1 MCPLRPCSNPT
12 AVGVFVRDTA
22 SWLPYSPQAT
32 EKILAGYSETLGL
45 SVSDLLAGELGAK
58 DGEPG
63 SPRSVLPG
71 APRAS
76 PSAEPGDVDL
86 GSLGLGGGGAYVVD
100 IVAGTQV
107 SPRGFARPVLFVF
120 PDASSRER
128 FARALEAVDAK
139 CECAVAAGDAE
150 RSKGIVPT
158 VSRVL
163 LRPVVAV
170 FRVFRKKK
178 PPPSPSR
185 EPTGSCLC
193 LPAAVTRKLKDD
205 DAAAA
210 AEEQNA
216 ERLAPTAWTQI
227 AANTK
232 KEDAIKASAKLAAT
246 KAGLKKAWAVRQRQ
260 QGRERRLA
268 AAAAELRAKEKEEN
282 KAKEVLGKVRKVLD
296 ANRHAVHAVAT
307 KYTRAKVSEVTLDTK
322 SPHVKRFVELA
333 SSDISG
339 DPDIVL
345 GYHGTTVDR
354 AEAIV
359 AGGFCPT
366 KRVAALGAYFS
377 GELDV
382 SIQYAGRGAYA
393 GRQGHGSILLVA
405 LIRGKYLGENSSER
419 SPDSLRRL
427 GDFVCERVA
436 AFEEEACLPLVH
448 VRGVC

>member
-22 SWLPYSPQAT
+22 SWIRYSPQAT

-45 SVSDLLAGELGAK
+45 SVSDLLAGELTAK

-76 PSAEPGDVDL
+76 PSPEPGRVDL
-86 GSLGLGGGGAYVVD
+86 GSLGLDGGAYVVD
-100 IVAGTQV
+100 TVAGTQV
-107 SPRGFARPVLFVF
+107 SPRGFTRPVLFVF
-120 PDASSRER
+120 PETRSRER
-128 FARALEAVDAK
+128 FARALEAGDAK

-150 RSKGIVPT
+150 RSKGIVPA

-163 LRPVVAV
+163 LGPVVAA

-193 LPAAVTRKLKDD
+193 LPAALTRKIKD

-210 AEEQNA
+210 DRQKA
-216 ERLAPTAWTQI
+216 APTAQI

-232 KEDAIKASAKLAAT
+232 EEFEIKTAAKLAAFKIA
-246 KAGLKKAWAVRQRQ
+246 KAAKKARQK
-260 QGRERRLA
+260 A
-268 AAAAELRAKEKEEN
+268 AKEARQKAAKEAKKAKEFAAQRRSKEE
-282 KAKEVLGKVRKVLD
+282 EVLGKVRKVLD
-296 ANRHAVHAVAT
+296 ANRNAVNAMAT
-307 KYTRAKVSEVTLDTK
+307 TYTSAEVSEVTLDTE
-322 SPHVKRFVELA
+322 SPHVKKFVELA
-333 SSDISG
+333 LEASSGSG
-339 DPDIVL
+339 DLDIVL
-345 GYHGTTVDR
+345 GYHGTSVDR

-359 AGGFCPT
+359 AGGFCPK
-366 KRVAALGAYFS
+366 KRVAKLGAYFS
-377 GELDV
+377 GQLTE
-382 SIQYAGRGAYA
+382 SYQYAARFGSR
-393 GRQGHGSILLVA
+393 GSILLVA
-405 LIRGKYLGENSSER
+405 LIRDGYLGYNNFTAHPNS
-419 SPDSLRRL
+419 LCRL
-427 GDFVCERVA
+427 AGGDMVQTPVA
-436 AFEEEACLPLVH
+436 AFTEHACLPLVH

>member
-1 MCPLRPCSNPT
+1 M
-12 AVGVFVRDTA
+12 
-22 SWLPYSPQAT
+22 
-32 EKILAGYSETLGL
+32 
-45 SVSDLLAGELGAK
+45 
-58 DGEPG
+58 
-63 SPRSVLPG
+63 
-71 APRAS
+71 
-76 PSAEPGDVDL
+76 
-86 GSLGLGGGGAYVVD
+86 
-100 IVAGTQV
+100 
-107 SPRGFARPVLFVF
+107 LFVF

-216 ERLAPTAWTQI
+216 ERLAPTAWAQI

-296 ANRHAVHAVAT
+296 ANRNAVNAMAT
-307 KYTRAKVSEVTLDTK
+307 TYTSAEVSEVTLDTE
-322 SPHVKRFVELA
+322 SPHVKKFVQLALEA
-333 SSDISG
+333 SSGSG

-345 GYHGTTVDR
+345 GYHGTSVDR